1 MAFPD
6 IHRSDST
13 DLRSVSLQMK
23 SNLKHTKPGMGHP
36 PIYQYL
42 HSRTNLHRH
51 LVALVMDSDRE
62 NPLFRSPI
70 GQDAKHILDLGTGQ
84 GNWAMYVP

>member
-1 MAFPD
+1 MTFLD
-6 IHRSDST
+6 IHGSDPT
-13 DLRSVSLQMK
+13 DIRSVSLQMK
-23 SNLKHTKPGMGHP
+23 SNLKHTKPGMGHH

-42 HSRTNLHRH
+42 HISTNLHRH
-51 LVALVMDSDRE
+51 LVTLVMESDRE
-62 NPLFRSPI
+62 NPLFMSPI